1 MKLQKYL
8 KKHNFT
14 QQSFIDLIEMAKD
27 IKIPQSTLAKWI
39 LDIRIPRKEEMLIL
53 YEITEGEVQP
63 NDFYGIKP
71 VNYVQD
77 R

>member
-27 IKIPQSTLAKWI
+27 VKIPQSTLAKWI

-71 VNYVQD
+71 VNYVQN

>member
-27 IKIPQSTLAKWI
+27 VKIPQSTLAKWI
-39 LDIRIPRKEEMLIL
+39 LSIRIPRKEEMLIL

>member
-27 IKIPQSTLAKWI
+27 VKIPQSTLAKWI
-39 LDIRIPRKEEMLIL
+39 LDIRIPRKEEMFIL

>member
-53 YEITEGEVQP
+53 YEITDGEVQP

>member
-27 IKIPQSTLAKWI
+27 VKIPQSTLAKWI